1 MDIQQKRNFKQR
13 FRKFRFFNRFSRKK
27 LFLIKRLKLSR
38 SVFRL
43 LSWRIFKLASLKKN
57 SFSYLRLRVDA
68 IRTKKYF
75 YKYSRYEKRF
85 LWRKKF
91 RLGFKKFYLEH
102 LGRESGYSK
111 LGYYR
116 IISNFYKFF
125 GLYRFLKDLV
135 KYSRLK
141 AVLRKY
147 NKTFRPKP
155 KLYIR
160 KVNREKVDN
169 LGSLSV
175 LLQSLV
181 SSGKKKLALRIFVSL
196 ITLLKFKYKLD
207 YINVYLDSLEKIRP
221 LIYYKTMFIGG
232 KKYKIPVLM
241 PITKSYK
248 ISVRW
253 LINSAQSGDSI
264 TSLFNGINS
273 SFKGDGSV
281 VKYRKEYHALS
292 FENKTYIRFLR
303 FLKTG
308 F

>member
-1 MDIQQKRNFKQR
+1 MGIQQKRNFKQR
-13 FRKFRFFNRFSRKK
+13 FKKFRFFNRFSRKK
-27 LFLIKRLKLSR
+27 LFWKKPLTVSRSRLKILALR
-38 SVFRL
+38 VY
-43 LSWRIFKLASLKKN
+43 KLGSSKKN
-57 SFSYLRLRVDA
+57 SFSYLRLRVDSV
-68 IRTKKYF
+68 RTKKYF
-75 YKYSRYEKRF
+75 YKYSRYRKRF

-91 RLGFKKFYLEH
+91 RYGFKKFYLKH
-102 LGRESGYSK
+102 LGRGSGYSK
-111 LGYYR
+111 LGYYK

-141 AVLRKY
+141 AILRKY

-181 SSGKKKLALRIFVSL
+181 CSGKKKLALRIFVSL
-196 ITLLKFKYKLD
+196 ITLLKFKYKLKYVD
-207 YINVYLDSLEKIRP
+207 TYLDALEKIRP

-232 KKYKIPVLM
+232 KKYRIPVLM

-253 LINSAQSGDSI
+253 LINSAQSGNSI
-264 TSLFNGINS
+264 ISLFNEVNHS
-273 SFKGDGSV
+273 LKGDGSI
-281 VKYRKEYHALS
+281 VKYRKEYHAVS